1 VTIGI
6 THLLVLS
13 AAVFLIGVFGLL
25 ARRNAVA
32 MLMSVELMFN
42 GVNIALVGFARF
54 GYSDA
59 RPLAGMAFA
68 LFVITVAAAE
78 VAVAIALLLL
88 AYRRHDT
95 VQADELDELRG

>member
-1 VTIGI
+1 M
-6 THLLVLS
+6 LVVS
-13 AAVFLIGVFGLL
+13 AALFSIGVFGLL
-25 ARRNAVA
+25 ARRNGIA
-32 MLMSVELMFN
+32 MLMAVELMFN

-54 GYSDA
+54 GYNN
-59 RPLAGMAFA
+59 RQPLSGLAFA

-88 AYRRHDT
+88 AYRRHST